1 VIDVE
6 FVLTTVPNFE
16 VPGVYRVIL
25 SPLPNFAIKSPTFGV
40 EPERPSNGTVKVV
53 VEFVDKWVLQV

>member
-1 VIDVE
+1 MIDVE

-25 SPLPNFAIKSPTFGV
+25 SPLPNSAIKSPCFGV
-40 EPERPSNGTVKVV
+40 VPERPSNGTVNVV
-53 VEFVDKWVLQV
+53 VEFDELCVFLL